1 MKRYLDYL
9 WPIIGLV
16 AVIWSVELLW
26 DKLKAEAGTDAAIE
40 ALLANAGLWESIKII
55 ATRIGQKIAVIP
67 AEAFLY
73 AGLAT
78 LVAYAALAWYDRIAL
93 IHLGKEKG
101 ISWFYIS
108 LCSFVTYALSHN
120 IGASVFS
127 GGMVRYRA
135 YTAKGLTAG
144 RGRSAGGALL
154 LHLRLRH
161 HPADGARPG
170 RRAAD
175 PAPARRGCRN
185 GSPSATR
192 TARLIGFGMLAFVAL
207 YTIGAWLKFKPL
219 KIGKFEVIYPRLPIV
234 ARQYLAAPLELM
246 GAAGIIYF
254 ALPDQGNPGFLIV
267 LGAFL
272 LSFSA
277 GLLSQ
282 VPGGVGVME
291 AVFLAVMPGVPAP
304 AVFAALLI
312 WRLFYLILPLVIS
325 LPIVLAFERE
335 PAQAQH
341 PHRAAALTTH
351 DGLTELENGF
361 SGQHHRARE
370 HGLAPERDRRRP
382 EHQQRAE
389 RLRPAERLAQRRD
402 ADRDRDRRAD
412 EGVEPGM
419 EGAPVAQEPHI
430 DGEAHQ
436 RAADDEEGHATARP
450 ATAPAPAD
458 RRARPARPRARRP
471 SARCRR
477 SGSASR
483 RASASASR
491 PAIRRDSTAPTQ

>member
-9 WPIIGLV
+9 WPVIGLV
-16 AVIWSVELLW
+16 AVVWSVELLW
-26 DKLKAEAGTDAAIE
+26 DKLKAEAGSDAAIE
-40 ALLANAGLWESIKII
+40 ALLADAGLWQSVKII
-55 ATRIGQKIAVIP
+55 AHRIGHKIAVIP
-67 AEAFLY
+67 PDAFLH
-73 AGLAT
+73 AALAT

-135 YTAKGLTAG
+135 YTAKGLTA
-144 RGRSAGGALL
+144 AEVAVLVALCSFTFAFGTIFL
-154 LHLRLRH
+154 MGLVLIYEPQILHPLERMSKWF
-161 HPADGARPG
+161 AITD
-170 RRAAD
+170 
-175 PAPARRGCRN
+175 N
-185 GSPSATR
+185 
-192 TARLIGFGMLAFVAL
+192 TARLIGVGMLAFVAL
-207 YTIGAWLKFKPL
+207 YTIGSWLRFRPL
-219 KIGKFEVIYPRLPIV
+219 KIGKFEIIYPRLPIV
-234 ARQYLAAPLELM
+234 ARQYLAAPLELA

-325 LPIVLAFERE
+325 LPIVLAFER
-335 PAQAQH
+335 AQ
-341 PHRAAALTTH
+341 LK
-351 DGLTELENGF
+351 
-361 SGQHHRARE
+361 
-370 HGLAPERDRRRP
+370 
-382 EHQQRAE
+382 
-389 RLRPAERLAQRRD
+389 
-402 ADRDRDRRAD
+402 
-412 EGVEPGM
+412 
-419 EGAPVAQEPHI
+419 
-430 DGEAHQ
+430 
-436 RAADDEEGHATARP
+436 
-450 ATAPAPAD
+450 
-458 RRARPARPRARRP
+458 
-471 SARCRR
+471 R
-477 SGSASR
+477 STR
-483 RASASASR
+483 VV
-491 PAIRRDSTAPTQ
+491 PPP